1 MVPGPLR
8 RPKRVRGRVE
18 KSALR
23 LRGGEPQ
30 RGEHQEGQGVV
41 GGCASARLAAAH
53 TARRVQPFEAEARGR
68 VLSPT
73 AREEGSRRREA
84 LSARGKALKVKAR
97 ERCWGETPSAG
108 DRVARNGARVR
119 GLRLASLQAVSLRS
133 GSLRAPNAASGLPDR
148 SWHLLSRMVGRSCLR
163 VAEAGHAGDSGAAS
177 AEEHEKAQEGLLSDS
192 GTHSCERVKG
202 AGQAAGEVDG
212 NAL

>member
-1 MVPGPLR
+1 VVPGPLR

-41 GGCASARLAAAH
+41 GGCASVRLAAVH
-53 TARRVQPFEAEARGR
+53 TARRVQPFEAEVRGR
-68 VLSPT
+68 ALSPT

-97 ERCWGETPSAG
+97 ERCWGETPPAG
-108 DRVARNGARVR
+108 FRVARDCGQVR
-119 GLRLASLQAVSLRS
+119 GLRPVGLQASSPRS
-133 GSLRAPNAASGLPDR
+133 GSLRASNAASGLPDR
-148 SWHLLSRMVGRSCLR
+148 SWHLLFSMVGRSCLR

-177 AEEHEKAQEGLLSDS
+177 AEEQENAQEGCCLVWVPTRAS
-192 GTHSCERVKG
+192 E
-202 AGQAAGEVDG
+202 
-212 NAL
+212 

>member
-1 MVPGPLR
+1 VVPGPLR

-41 GGCASARLAAAH
+41 GGCASVRLAAVH
-53 TARRVQPFEAEARGR
+53 TARRVQPFEAEVRGR
-68 VLSPT
+68 ALSPT

-97 ERCWGETPSAG
+97 ERCWGVTPLAG
-108 DRVARNGARVR
+108 FRVARDGAQVH
-119 GLRLASLQAVSLRS
+119 GLRLVGLQAGFAMERFAEGVERRERTS
-133 GSLRAPNAASGLPDR
+133 GQKLAPSVQHGWSKRPSGGGDRARRRL
-148 SWHLLSRMVGRSCLR
+148 WSCKR
-163 VAEAGHAGDSGAAS
+163 
-177 AEEHEKAQEGLLSDS
+177 
-192 GTHSCERVKG
+192 
-202 AGQAAGEVDG
+202 
-212 NAL
+212 

>member
-1 MVPGPLR
+1 MKHPR
-8 RPKRVRGRVE
+8 QATE
-18 KSALR
+18 
-23 LRGGEPQ
+23 LRG
-30 RGEHQEGQGVV
+30 
-41 GGCASARLAAAH
+41 
-53 TARRVQPFEAEARGR
+53 TARGFVGF
-68 VLSPT
+68 
-73 AREEGSRRREA
+73 GSQVCKR
-84 LSARGKALKVKAR
+84 
-97 ERCWGETPSAG
+97 
-108 DRVARNGARVR
+108 
-119 GLRLASLQAVSLRS
+119 VSLRS

>member
-1 MVPGPLR
+1 VVPGPLR

-30 RGEHQEGQGVV
+30 RGEHQEGQGDV
-41 GGCASARLAAAH
+41 GGCASVRLAAAH
-53 TARRVQPFEAEARGR
+53 TARRVQPFEAEERGG
-68 VLSPT
+68 VLFPT

-108 DRVARNGARVR
+108 FRVARDCAQVR
-119 GLRLASLQAVSLRS
+119 GLRLVGLQAGFATERFAEGVERRERTS
-133 GSLRAPNAASGLPDR
+133 GQKLAPSVQHGWSKLPSGGGGWARRRL
-148 SWHLLSRMVGRSCLR
+148 WSCKR
-163 VAEAGHAGDSGAAS
+163 
-177 AEEHEKAQEGLLSDS
+177 
-192 GTHSCERVKG
+192 
-202 AGQAAGEVDG
+202 
-212 NAL
+212 